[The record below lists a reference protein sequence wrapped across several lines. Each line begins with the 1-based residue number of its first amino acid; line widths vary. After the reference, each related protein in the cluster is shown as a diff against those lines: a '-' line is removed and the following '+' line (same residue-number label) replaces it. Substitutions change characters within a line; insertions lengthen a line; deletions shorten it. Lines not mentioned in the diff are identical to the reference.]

1 MFHNNI
7 AITTAYY
14 KHSPRRQQIEFNQ
27 QRKEWLL
34 GIDKNG
40 FLVPV
45 EFQASNILFL
55 LWPVRNGTSKKSDKN
70 VVGRMGSRSDAEA
83 AMNEQHSKKD
93 ACQKTKRKTE
103 PIE

>member
-27 QRKEWLL
+27 QRKEWIL
-34 GIDKNG
+34 GIDKND
-40 FLVPV
+40 FFVPTR
-45 EFQASNILFL
+45 FQASNIL
-55 LWPVRNGTSKKSDKN
+55 LWPVRSDTSKNSDKN